1 MPLFTVSEFPLMD
14 MIRVHKQDTWLI
26 AGVHI
31 LPKNLKIPYNSR
43 GQNKDRNLIPYCG
56 CSRTVSDAT
65 AQNLDATVTCSPD
78 IEITLS
84 VCSVMNR

>member
-14 MIRVHKQDTWLI
+14 MIRVDKQDTWLI

-43 GQNKDRNLIPYCG
+43 GQNKD
-56 CSRTVSDAT
+56 
-65 AQNLDATVTCSPD
+65 
-78 IEITLS
+78 
-84 VCSVMNR
+84 MN